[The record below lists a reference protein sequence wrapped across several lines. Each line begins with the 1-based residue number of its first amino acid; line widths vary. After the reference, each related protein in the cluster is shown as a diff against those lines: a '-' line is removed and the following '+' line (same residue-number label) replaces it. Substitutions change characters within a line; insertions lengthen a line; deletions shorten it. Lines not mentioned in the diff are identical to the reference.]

1 MSEEKQKKQQPE
13 KHGKRWIGCSVEEQ
27 YFGHHRKED
36 KAHRKETKAKDRSKY
51 KKTDKDKYQ
60 KSIDQ
65 DRQAKMSGET
75 FLEGRVLSI
84 IPQGIVVAWE
94 GQEIVCALRGLLK
107 KEKTQYKNLIT
118 VGDFVLFQK
127 SGDEGVIAQVQ
138 PRRSILSRA
147 DNLSRRK
154 EQLIAA
160 NIDQVLITISVVNP
174 QLKPPLVDRYIIATQ
189 RGGMEPIIIVNKV
202 DLIDDALH
210 PEIDPVLREQETALL
225 EDFLIAYQIAGIPV
239 IPISAETGEG
249 IDRLREVMKD
259 KASVFSGQS
268 GVGKSSLINMMTG
281 LDLRVGETV
290 ERTKKGSHTTT
301 TTQLIPLAFGGWCI
315 DTPGIKSFGVWDLKK
330 DDVEAYFPE
339 IHAAGAECKF
349 PDCTHAHE
357 ADCAVHQA
365 IEEGKISL
373 LRFAS
378 YQALRQSASAEHVRR

>member
-1 MSEEKQKKQQPE
+1 MTEEKEKKS
-13 KHGKRWIGCSVEEQ
+13 GTRWIGCSVEDE

-51 KKTDKDKYQ
+51 KKTDKVKYQ
-60 KSIDQ
+60 QSIDR
-65 DRQAKMSGET
+65 DLQAKMGDES

-84 IPQGIVVAWE
+84 IPQGTVVSWK
-94 GQEIVCALRGLLK
+94 GQEIVCSLKGLLK

-127 SGDEGVIAQVQ
+127 SGDEGIISQIL
-138 PRRSILSRA
+138 PRRSVLSRA

-160 NIDQVLITISVVNP
+160 NIDQVLITISIVNP

-189 RGGMEPIIIVNKV
+189 RGGMEPVIVVNKI
-202 DLIDDALH
+202 DLLDDKLH
-210 PEIDPVLREQETALL
+210 PEIDPVLTEQEQTLL
-225 EDFLIAYQIAGIPV
+225 EEFILAYQIAGIPV
-239 IPISAETGEG
+239 ILISAETGEG
-249 IDRLREVMKD
+249 VDQLREVMKD

-268 GVGKSSLINMMTG
+268 GVGKSSLINAMTG
-281 LDLRVGETV
+281 MDLKVGETV
-290 ERTKKGSHTTT
+290 DKTKKGAHTTT
-301 TTQLIPLAFGGWCI
+301 TTNLIPLSFGGWCI

-339 IHAAGAECKF
+339 IHEAGAECKY
-349 PDCTHAHE
+349 PDCSHAHE

-378 YQALRQSASAEHVRR
+378 YQALLQSASTEHVRR